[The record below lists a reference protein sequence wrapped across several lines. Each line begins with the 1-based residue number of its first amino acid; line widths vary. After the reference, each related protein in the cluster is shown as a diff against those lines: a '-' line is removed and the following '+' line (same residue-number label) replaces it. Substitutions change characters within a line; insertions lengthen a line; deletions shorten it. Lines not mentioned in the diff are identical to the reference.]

1 MIILFWSL
9 QHFLAVLQYEPH
21 LVKRYVDFAAGLF
34 IAVIFSV
41 RPKHQEKSD
50 TKRKN
55 GNVTIVDNKNSKVGN
70 QMKKLFALLLFFP
83 SAAFADIKQEFVT
96 SAQIT
101 VDMPYVVTNKVG
113 TTYSL
118 SGNNITPSVTVGD
131 TTTSGK
137 IGGINVGSLT
147 DGVPAMIQTD
157 TSVTS
162 AGSAFSKTESVIMG
176 DATPSTVTPSSGIA
190 ALPVL
195 GGQTTIGSGGTAGSL
210 ALTSLSSGVHTCTA
224 GGSGTSCI
232 GSTKVTITID

>member
-1 MIILFWSL
+1 
-9 QHFLAVLQYEPH
+9 
-21 LVKRYVDFAAGLF
+21 
-34 IAVIFSV
+34 
-41 RPKHQEKSD
+41 
-50 TKRKN
+50 
-55 GNVTIVDNKNSKVGN
+55 
-70 QMKKLFALLLFFP
+70 MKKLLAIFCLLP
-83 SAAFADIKQEFVT
+83 TAAFADIKQEFVT

-101 VDMPYVVTNKVG
+101 VDMPYVVTNKLG

-118 SGNNITPSVTVGD
+118 SGTNITPSVTIGD

-147 DGVPAMIQTD
+147 AGVPAMIQTD
-157 TSVTS
+157 TSVTT
-162 AGSAFSKTESVIMG
+162 AGSAFSKTESVTMG
-176 DATPSTVTPSSGIA
+176 DVTPSAVTPSSGIA
-190 ALPVL
+190 SLPHL

>member
-1 MIILFWSL
+1 
-9 QHFLAVLQYEPH
+9 
-21 LVKRYVDFAAGLF
+21 
-34 IAVIFSV
+34 
-41 RPKHQEKSD
+41 
-50 TKRKN
+50 
-55 GNVTIVDNKNSKVGN
+55 
-70 QMKKLFALLLFFP
+70 MKKLLPLLLLATTP
-83 SAAFADIKQEFVT
+83 AFADIKQEFVT

-101 VDMPYVVTNKVG
+101 VDMPFVTTQKGG

-137 IGGINVGSLT
+137 IGGLNVGSLSN
-147 DGVPAMIQTD
+147 GVPAMIQTD
-157 TSVTS
+157 TSVTQS
-162 AGSAFSKTESVIMG
+162 GSAFSKTASVIMG

-195 GGQTTIGSGGTAGSL
+195 GGSTTIGSGGTAGSL

>member
-1 MIILFWSL
+1 MKRLLPFLF
-9 QHFLAVLQYEPH
+9 VL
-21 LVKRYVDFAAGLF
+21 
-34 IAVIFSV
+34 
-41 RPKHQEKSD
+41 
-50 TKRKN
+50 
-55 GNVTIVDNKNSKVGN
+55 
-70 QMKKLFALLLFFP
+70 
-83 SAAFADIKQEFVT
+83 SAPVYADIKQEFVT
-96 SAQIT
+96 SAQIS

-137 IGGINVGSLT
+137 IGGINVSSLSN
-147 DGVPAMIQTD
+147 GVPAMLQTD
-157 TSVTS
+157 TTITT

-176 DATPSTVTPSSGIA
+176 DATPSAVTPSSGIA

-224 GGSGTSCI
+224 GGSGRSCI

>member
-1 MIILFWSL
+1 MKRLLPFLF
-9 QHFLAVLQYEPH
+9 VL
-21 LVKRYVDFAAGLF
+21 
-34 IAVIFSV
+34 
-41 RPKHQEKSD
+41 
-50 TKRKN
+50 
-55 GNVTIVDNKNSKVGN
+55 
-70 QMKKLFALLLFFP
+70 
-83 SAAFADIKQEFVT
+83 SAPVYADIKQEFVT
-96 SAQIT
+96 SAQIS

-137 IGGINVGSLT
+137 IGGINVSSLSN
-147 DGVPAMIQTD
+147 GVPAMLQTD
-157 TSVTS
+157 TTITT

-176 DATPSTVTPSSGIA
+176 DATPSAVTPSSGIA

>member
-1 MIILFWSL
+1 
-9 QHFLAVLQYEPH
+9 
-21 LVKRYVDFAAGLF
+21 
-34 IAVIFSV
+34 
-41 RPKHQEKSD
+41 
-50 TKRKN
+50 
-55 GNVTIVDNKNSKVGN
+55 
-70 QMKKLFALLLFFP
+70 MKKLLPLLLLVP
-83 SAAFADIKQEFVT
+83 MSPVLSDIKQEFVT

-118 SGNNITPSVTVGD
+118 SGNNITPSVTIGD
-131 TTTSGK
+131 STTSGK

-147 DGVPAMIQTD
+147 AGVPAMIQTD

-162 AGSAFSKTESVIMG
+162 AGSAFSKTEAVIMG

-195 GGQTTIGSGGTAGSL
+195 GGQTTIGSGGTAGTL
-210 ALTSLSSGVHTCTA
+210 ALTSLSSGVHTCSA